1 MSFVVVAFVIVVGV
15 LRMYTMRRYSISSRW
30 KSCSA
35 ASHVSGTIVYLHGN
49 ESRAELM
56 VQYRGGFDFTAKAV
70 KSTSVFLCW
79 RSICHPRPM
88 GRRKKGDLNQ
98 GLKHV
103 QVDVNEK
110 RNERV
115 VCTYVRTQQAFFP
128 FQSRSVSTSFDLLG
142 RKNRRVGVRVDGSG
156 SHRRNRVSPLVL
168 LFKFLDVRKP
178 TSQRTN
184 HSANQPAGTQAQ
196 RHVVFLFFYLFFLFL
211 HLLVL
216 VFFCCFF

>member
-15 LRMYTMRRYSISSRW
+15 LRMYTMRRCSISSRW

-115 VCTYVRTQQAFFP
+115 VCTYVRTYAAGVFSP
-128 FQSRSVSTSFDLLG
+128 SNHDLSLPRSICW
-142 RKNRRVGVRVDGSG
+142 VGKTGGWVCGLMDRAHTVA
-156 SHRRNRVSPLVL
+156 
-168 LFKFLDVRKP
+168 
-178 TSQRTN
+178 TE
-184 HSANQPAGTQAQ
+184 
-196 RHVVFLFFYLFFLFL
+196 
-211 HLLVL
+211 
-216 VFFCCFF
+216 